1 MIFDRESIMLAGLYN
16 LSVSSNIG
24 QWRSNAAQSLKAIV
38 KYKFDKM
45 QNPSDCKSAKK
56 LVCDLSKGCGFG
68 CQMHHVM
75 YCFTE
80 AYFQDRTFILQ
91 SNGWRYDSSGY
102 ESVFMPLSKTC
113 IDFDERALA
122 WDGKLALN

>member
-38 KYKFDKM
+38 KDKFDKM

-56 LVCDLSKGCGFG
+56 LLCDLNKGCGFG

-80 AYFQDRTFILQ
+80 AYFQDRLMMLK
-91 SNGWRYDSSGY
+91 SSGWQYDSAGF
-102 ESVFMPLSKTC
+102 ETVFMPLSNRCQKLEE
-113 IDFDERALA
+113 DVVS
-122 WDGKLALN
+122 WDGTATF